1 MREGLET
8 VARTAKEAV
17 THPVDAMSTVGGEAV
32 RAASGAARQAA
43 RLAGT
48 GARYAGGVAESCL
61 ARAGLVGRRGVT
73 EVVPDTDDTD
83 DTGDTGATASTGPTV
98 TEPSI
103 EEAAAEAVARQEA
116 RAAAQSAAEARRVA
130 DVAEEED
137 DIRTPSGIPAADEG
151 FNPDTKETDL
161 VQPDTADPTDVGTL
175 HAIESEAET
184 LRAAA
189 RREKS

>member
-1 MREGLET
+1 MREGLQT

-17 THPVDAMSTVGGEAV
+17 RHPVDMMATVGGEAV
-32 RAASGAARQAA
+32 RAAGGAAQQAV
-43 RLAGT
+43 RLAGS

-73 EVVPDTDDTD
+73 ELVRDRDES
-83 DTGDTGATASTGPTV
+83 GGESGGAGPATTV

-103 EEAAAEAVARQEA
+103 EDAAAEAVARQEA
-116 RAAAQSAAEARRVA
+116 RAAAESAAQVRRVA
-130 DVAEEED
+130 AMAEEED

-151 FNPDTKETDL
+151 FNPDTNETDL
-161 VQPDTADPTDVGTL
+161 VQPDTAEPGDPGTL

-189 RREKS
+189 RKEKS